1 MKHLLT
7 TLLFAAAV
15 LLPCSIRAAEPSTA
29 PSSLLKI
36 GKSFEFKVKSMV
48 SSKSDGSGF
57 TPSGVPIPRGIPKY
71 KIGKTITFK
80 VTKGN
85 HLDWPDRSLPLYGD
99 YDGYYS
105 YGKLKTVEKPYPD
118 VATVYVNAK
127 DKPTGVIIYFYKKTK
142 SGAIHTVEYQL
153 E

>member
-1 MKHLLT
+1 MRTLLT
-7 TLLFAAAV
+7 TLLVLFIGFIVPATSAEPAAA
-15 LLPCSIRAAEPSTA
+15 PSH
-29 PSSLLKI
+29 LLKI
-36 GKSFEFKVKSMV
+36 GKSFQFKVKSKT
-48 SSKSDGSGF
+48 SSKADVTGF
-57 TPSGVPIPRGIPKY
+57 TPSGVPIPPGIPKY
-71 KIGKTITFK
+71 KIGKTIAFK

-85 HLDWPDRSLPLYGD
+85 HLQWQDRSLPLYGD

-105 YGKLKTVEKPYPD
+105 YGEIKTANNLYPD

>member
-1 MKHLLT
+1 MKTILT
-7 TLLFAAAV
+7 TLLCAAAF
-15 LLPCSIRAAEPSTA
+15 LLPGSIHAAEPATA
-29 PSSLLKI
+29 SSNLLKI
-36 GKSFEFKVKSMV
+36 GKSFEFKVKSMK

-57 TPSGVPIPRGIPKY
+57 TPSGVPIPPGIPKY
-71 KIGKTITFK
+71 KIGKTISFT

-85 HLDWPDRSLPLYGD
+85 RLEWPDRNLPLYGD

-105 YGKLKTVEKPYPD
+105 YGKLKTFEKPYPD
-118 VATVYVNAK
+118 VVNVYVNAK

>member
-1 MKHLLT
+1 MKHLLA
-7 TLLFAAAV
+7 TLLCAAAL
-15 LLPCSIRAAEPSTA
+15 LLPSSIHAAEPAAA
-29 PSSLLKI
+29 PANLLKI

-80 VTKGN
+80 ITKGN
-85 HLDWPDRSLPLYGD
+85 HLEWPDHSLPLYGD

>member
-1 MKHLLT
+1 MRTLLT
-7 TLLFAAAV
+7 ALLV
-15 LLPCSIRAAEPSTA
+15 SIASFISPLSAAEPAA
-29 PSSLLKI
+29 PPSNLLKI

-48 SSKSDGSGF
+48 SSKSDSSGF
-57 TPSGVPIPRGIPKY
+57 TPSGVPIPPGIPKY

-80 VTKGN
+80 VVKGN
-85 HLDWPDRSLPLYGD
+85 RLEWPDRSLPLYGD

-105 YGKLKTVEKPYPD
+105 YSKLKTASNPYPD

-127 DKPTGVIIYFYKKTK
+127 DKPTGVIIYFYKQTK

-153 E
+153 D